1 MKKVLGNK
9 WYITMFCA
17 PGLILFTAFVLYP
30 VCNIVVMSLQKTDG
44 LSPAKFSGI
53 QNYIQLFTD
62 SAFIKANLASLG
74 LCLLA
79 VLCNAILGIAVA
91 ILLATLGKRT
101 QKILRTA
108 FLIPLVLSISVI
120 SQLWLTIYHAD
131 WGLLNTFLENIGL
144 GFLQNEWLINPKTAM
159 ICIAIV
165 GMWWMFGMDLL
176 MAYSGIRSIPESYFE
191 AAQLDGA
198 NFWQMTKNIT
208 LPLLKDVA
216 KVCFVISATG
226 GLYTFPQVY
235 IMTGGGP
242 GDLTQT
248 VMMYMYRQAF
258 SNQRYGLAASVAVIA
273 ILETCVV
280 LGVINFFF
288 KKEKPEESYSKR
300 EFLKKKNLIKG
311 VRRKQT

>member
-9 WYITMFCA
+9 WYIFLLCA
-17 PGLILFTAFVLYP
+17 PAMLLLIAFVLYP
-30 VCNIVVMSLQKTDG
+30 ILNIVVMSLQKTDG
-44 LSPAKFSGI
+44 LTPAKFIGLK
-53 QNYIQLFTD
+53 NFVQLFTD
-62 SAFIKANLASLG
+62 DGFMRANLASLG

-79 VLCNAILGIAVA
+79 VLCNAILAIAVS
-91 ILLATLGKRT
+91 ILLCTLGPKT

-108 FLIPLVLSISVI
+108 FIIPLVLSISVI

-131 WGLLNTFLENIGL
+131 WGLLNTILDKIGL

-176 MAYSGIRSIPESYFE
+176 MSYSGIKAIPESYFE

-198 NFWQMTKNIT
+198 GFWQTVRHIT

-216 KVCFVISATG
+216 KMCVTISAIG
-226 GLYTFPQVY
+226 GLFTFPQVY

-242 GDLTQT
+242 GDLTTT
-248 VMMYMYRQAF
+248 VMMYMYKQAF
-258 SNQRYGLAASVAVIA
+258 SNQRYGLAAAVGLVV
-273 ILETCVV
+273 ILETYVV
-280 LGVINFFF
+280 LAVINWLF
-288 KKEKPEESYSKR
+288 KKGSSAE
-300 EFLKKKNLIKG
+300 
-311 VRRKQT
+311 

>member
-1 MKKVLGNK
+1 MLGNK
-9 WYITMFCA
+9 WYIFLLCA
-17 PGLILFTAFVLYP
+17 PAMLLLIAFVMYP
-30 VCNIVVMSLQKTDG
+30 ILNIVVMSLQKTDG
-44 LSPAKFSGI
+44 LTPAKFIGLK
-53 QNYIQLFTD
+53 NFVQLFTD
-62 SAFIKANLASLG
+62 DGFMRANLASLG

-79 VLCNAILGIAVA
+79 VLCNAILAIAVS
-91 ILLATLGKRT
+91 ILLCTLGPKT

-108 FLIPLVLSISVI
+108 FIIPLVLSISVI

-131 WGLLNTFLENIGL
+131 WGLLNTILDKIGL

-176 MAYSGIRSIPESYFE
+176 MSYSGIKAIPESYFE

-198 NFWQMTKNIT
+198 GFWQTVRHIT

-216 KVCFVISATG
+216 KMCVTISAIG
-226 GLYTFPQVY
+226 GLFTFPQVY

-242 GDLTQT
+242 GDLTTT
-248 VMMYMYRQAF
+248 VMMYMYKQAF
-258 SNQRYGLAASVAVIA
+258 SNQRYGLAAAVGLVV

-280 LGVINFFF
+280 LAVINWLF
-288 KKEKPEESYSKR
+288 KKGSSAE
-300 EFLKKKNLIKG
+300 
-311 VRRKQT
+311 

>member
-9 WYITMFCA
+9 WYIFLLSA
-17 PGLILFTAFVLYP
+17 PALILLAAFVVYP
-30 VCNIVVMSLQKTDG
+30 IFNIVIMSLQKTNG
-44 LSPAKFSGI
+44 LTPPEWIGLENFKTLL
-53 QNYIQLFTD
+53 QD
-62 SAFIKANLASLG
+62 EAFIRANLASLG

-79 VLCNAILGIAVA
+79 VLCNAVLAVIVS
-91 ILLATLGKRT
+91 ILLCTLGPRT

-108 FLIPLVLSISVI
+108 FVIPLVLSISVI

-131 WGLLNTFLENIGL
+131 WGLLNYFLKMIGL

-176 MAYSGIRSIPESYFE
+176 MSYSGIKAIPESYFE

-198 NFWQMTKNIT
+198 GFFNTVRYIT
-208 LPLLKDVA
+208 LPLLRDVA
-216 KVCFVISATG
+216 KTCVTVSAIG
-226 GLYTFPQVY
+226 GLFTFPQVF
-235 IMTGGGP
+235 IMTDGGP

-258 SNQRYGLAASVAVIA
+258 SNQRYGMASAVG
-273 ILETCVV
+273 ILVIIETCVV
-280 LGVINFFF
+280 LGGIGWLFRQG
-288 KKEKPEESYSKR
+288 KYR
-300 EFLKKKNLIKG
+300 ED
-311 VRRKQT
+311 

>member
-9 WYITMFCA
+9 WYIFLLSA
-17 PGLILFTAFVLYP
+17 PALILLAAFVVYP
-30 VCNIVVMSLQKTDG
+30 IFNIVVMSLQKTNG
-44 LSPAKFSGI
+44 LTPPEWIGLENFKTLL
-53 QNYIQLFTD
+53 QD
-62 SAFIKANLASLG
+62 EAFIRANLASLG

-79 VLCNAILGIAVA
+79 VLCNAVLAVIVS
-91 ILLATLGKRT
+91 ILLCTLGPRT

-108 FLIPLVLSISVI
+108 FVIPLVLSISVI

-131 WGLLNTFLENIGL
+131 WGLLNYFLKMIGL

-176 MAYSGIRSIPESYFE
+176 MSYSGIKAIPESYFE

-198 NFWQMTKNIT
+198 GFFNTVRYIT
-208 LPLLKDVA
+208 LPLLRDVA
-216 KVCFVISATG
+216 KTCVTVSAIG
-226 GLYTFPQVY
+226 GLFTLPQVF

-258 SNQRYGLAASVAVIA
+258 SNQRYGMASAVGILVIA
-273 ILETCVV
+273 ETCVV
-280 LGVINFFF
+280 LGGIGWLFRQG
-288 KKEKPEESYSKR
+288 KYR
-300 EFLKKKNLIKG
+300 ED
-311 VRRKQT
+311 

>member
-9 WYITMFCA
+9 WYIFLLCA
-17 PGLILFTAFVLYP
+17 PAMLLLIAFVLYP
-30 VCNIVVMSLQKTDG
+30 ILNIVVMSLQKTDG
-44 LSPAKFSGI
+44 LTPAKFIGFK
-53 QNYIQLFTD
+53 NFVQLFTD
-62 SAFIKANLASLG
+62 DGFMRANLASLG

-79 VLCNAILGIAVA
+79 VICNTILAIAVS
-91 ILLATLGKRT
+91 ILLCTLGPKT

-108 FLIPLVLSISVI
+108 FIIPLVLSISVI

-131 WGLLNTFLENIGL
+131 WGLLNTMLDKIGL

-159 ICIAIV
+159 VCIAIV

-176 MAYSGIRSIPESYFE
+176 MSYSGIKAIPESYFE

-198 NFWQMTKNIT
+198 GFWQTVRHIT

-216 KVCFVISATG
+216 KMCVTISAIG
-226 GLYTFPQVY
+226 GLFTFPQVY

-242 GDLTQT
+242 GDLTTT
-248 VMMYMYRQAF
+248 VMMYMYKQAF
-258 SNQRYGLAASVAVIA
+258 SNQRYGLAAAVGLVV

-280 LGVINFFF
+280 LAVINWLF
-288 KKEKPEESYSKR
+288 KKGRSAE
-300 EFLKKKNLIKG
+300 
-311 VRRKQT
+311 

>member
-9 WYITMFCA
+9 KYIFLLCFPAMLLLT
-17 PGLILFTAFVLYP
+17 GFVFYP
-30 VCNIVVMSLQKTDG
+30 IINIISMALQKTDG
-44 LSPAKFSGI
+44 LTPAKFIGLK
-53 QNYIQLFTD
+53 NFVQLFTD
-62 SAFIKANLASLG
+62 DAFIRANTASIG

-79 VLCNAILGIAVA
+79 VLCNAMLAIAVS
-91 ILLATLGKRT
+91 ILLCTLGAKT

-108 FLIPLVLSISVI
+108 FIIPLVLSISVI

-131 WGLLNTFLENIGL
+131 WGMLNTFLDKIGL

-159 ICIAIV
+159 VCIAIV

-176 MAYSGIRSIPESYFE
+176 FSYSGIKAIPESYFE

-198 NFWQMTKNIT
+198 NFWQTVRYIT
-208 LPLLKDVA
+208 LPLLKDVS
-216 KVCFVISATG
+216 KMCVTISAIG
-226 GLYTFPQVY
+226 GLFTFPQVY

-258 SNQRYGLAASVAVIA
+258 ANQRYGLAAAVGIVV
-273 ILETCVV
+273 IVETCVV
-280 LGVINFFF
+280 LAVINWIF
-288 KKEKPEESYSKR
+288 KRGKSTDSEESS
-300 EFLKKKNLIKG
+300 
-311 VRRKQT
+311 